1 MPDTPPVTS
10 PVDAL
15 IDAIVGLLLLQVP
28 PDGVLDKVSV
38 LPTHTPVPEKSD
50 GVVFTLTV
58 FVDVQPVIGSV

>member
-1 MPDTPPVTS
+1 MPPVTS

-15 IDAIVGLLLLQVP
+15 MDAIVGLLLLHVP
-28 PDGVLDKVSV
+28 PDGVLDNVSV

-50 GVVFTLTV
+50 GAVFTLTV